1 MHERNRLN
9 KIIVFS
15 LIFSIVTALSFGM
28 SVVADNGDEEF
39 DVPLGLFALS
49 LVVILICLVIF
60 FIIAILVSLW
70 IYKDAEKRG
79 KSGILW
85 GLIMFIATLFF
96 FPFGTIIVAVLWI
109 LARPPIQ
116 APGVPPYGPPPQ
128 QPGYPPQQP
137 GYPPQQPPQ

>member
-1 MHERNRLN
+1 MHERNHIGNILAL
-9 KIIVFS
+9 S
-15 LIFSIVTALSFGM
+15 LMFSILTSLCFGM
-28 SVVADNGDEEF
+28 RVVAENGDEEF

-49 LVVILICLVIF
+49 LVVVLICLVVF

-85 GLIMFIATLFF
+85 GLIMFVATLFF

-128 QPGYPPQQP
+128 QPGYPPQH
-137 GYPPQQPPQ
+137 PPYNP